1 MTTTLDTIGPY
12 VEQLLDDDEVR
23 KHLSR
28 ASANLR
34 GARARAGRAKNK
46 KKAVSDGQVWS
57 RLLATASA
65 ALDAAVAVRAA
76 PEKRKSHRG
85 RWALLLGVAGVA
97 AVAANAPARERV
109 LALLR
114 SDDKG
119 SQP

>member
-1 MTTTLDTIGPY
+1 MTTTLESFQPY

-46 KKAVSDGQVWS
+46 KKAVSDRQLWH
-57 RLLATASA
+57 RLAAMASET
-65 ALDAAVAVRAA
+65 LDAAVAVRDA
-76 PEKRKSHRG
+76 PEKRKRHRG
-85 RWALLLGVAGVA
+85 RWVLLLGVAAAA

-109 LALLR
+109 LAMFA
-114 SDDKG
+114 SDDG
-119 SQP
+119 SRP